1 MDEPSRPRS
10 ARGSVQS
17 PAEPPTKVK
26 RPERLAQLNYSMV
39 KDGPLRKKLLDQ
51 GLLTMGTR
59 QMMERRYAEWV
70 TLWNSNCDARIPKE
84 KSDLKREL
92 EVWER
97 TLGGRAQASC
107 SMDPGAQIKDKNFDG
122 KAWATKHDD
131 SFRDL
136 IANAR
141 RKLPAK
147 PVVPPVEPE
156 EPSTAGSVGYI
167 PPYAAPLEPTDS
179 EMKDSGATTNSQLQ
193 VSSQNIS
200 NVSYTSADGPD
211 GSQRRFFDEGNLDS
225 STIPPSS
232 QYTDSMPILEKDA
245 GIGSDMTT
253 MRTIQ
258 P

>member
-1 MDEPSRPRS
+1 MDEPPRPSS
-10 ARGSVQS
+10 AKGLIQS
-17 PAEPPTKVK
+17 PVKPPPKEMK

-51 GLLTMGTR
+51 GLSTMGSR
-59 QMMERRYAEWV
+59 QMLERRYGEWV
-70 TLWNSNCDARIPKE
+70 TLWNSNCDARIPKG

-97 TLGGRAQASC
+97 TQGGRAQTTY
-107 SMDPGAQIKDKNFDG
+107 SMEPGAQIKDKNFDG

-136 IANAR
+136 IASAR

-147 PVVPPVEPE
+147 PVVPPLEPD
-156 EPSTAGSVGYI
+156 EPNTAGPVAYT
-167 PPYAAPLEPTDS
+167 PPYTAPPEAIDS
-179 EMKDSGATTNSQLQ
+179 EMRDSGATSSQLQ
-193 VSSQNIS
+193 APSQKVSNIS
-200 NVSYTSADGPD
+200 QTPGDGPD
-211 GSQRRFFDEGNLDS
+211 GSQRRFFDEGNIGNS
-225 STIPPSS
+225 AIPPS
-232 QYTDSMPILEKDA
+232 QYSNGIPILEKDA
-245 GIGSDMTT
+245 GVGSDMTT